1 MSSIRNRSKENGRDH
16 RPSAI
21 GAYRPCQVRPFHASI
36 ATGSLKRAT
45 YRRGAAADGG
55 ESMGVG
61 NVSGAATAAVMSQ
74 LKGADV
80 RSVVGLAVMRQIQ
93 DQQKQMGQEML
104 DMINSSTPSP
114 NGVGQRIDIRV

>member
-1 MSSIRNRSKENGRDH
+1 
-16 RPSAI
+16 
-21 GAYRPCQVRPFHASI
+21 
-36 ATGSLKRAT
+36 
-45 YRRGAAADGG
+45 
-55 ESMGVG
+55 MGVG